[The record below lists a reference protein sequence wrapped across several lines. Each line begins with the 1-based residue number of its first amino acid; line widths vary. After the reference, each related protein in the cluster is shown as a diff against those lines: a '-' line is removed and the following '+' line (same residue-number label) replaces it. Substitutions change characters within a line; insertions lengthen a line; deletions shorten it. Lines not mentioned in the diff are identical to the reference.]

1 MKKQA
6 KPLAIIIRIILAV
19 AILAMAVDY
28 VRRHMP
34 QMMKDITVDV
44 SQRLM
49 SPDGTRVAYLLRR
62 YAFDLN
68 FGVVVKPWS
77 DIFTSLHYDPRS
89 VRTVDMLFL
98 SPDFYPD
105 PTFSWNERLE
115 WSADSSVLLLTI
127 NNREGGA
134 PFMWA
139 YDFNAQKE
147 IVEVDEIKAT
157 WSRRK

>member
-49 SPDGTRVAYLLRR
+49 SPDGTRVAFLLRR

-77 DIFTSLHYDPRS
+77 DIHTSLHYDPTREDALVWS
-89 VRTVDMLFL
+89 H
-98 SPDFYPD
+98 DFEPD
-105 PTFSWNERLE
+105 PAFNWNERLE